1 MKELLTMTNREL
13 DKLQVI
19 RKILEHRLSWN
30 QGSKLLGLC
39 RAQIGTL
46 CARVRQEGAKGLI
59 HRLRG
64 KVSNHRLDPKILER
78 AIAILRQPLYVGF
91 GPTFANEKLRLAP
104 HHLTLS
110 TPLLRRGMIE
120 AGLWK
125 AHRKGSRH
133 RAWRQRRDCVGMLV
147 QLDGSDHEWFEG
159 RGPRCVLMVY
169 IDDATSRILYG
180 EFVDVEDTLT
190 LLRTTRSY
198 LRRHGRPIAF
208 YVDKDSIY
216 KVNRQATI
224 DEELKDMH
232 PITQYTRAM
241 SELGIQVIC
250 ADTPQAKGRVERSFD
265 THQDRLVKELRLA
278 GISTKDAANRFL
290 WDVYLPAHNERFS
303 IAPVS
308 DVDAHRPLRTLA
320 NHLDEILSIQT
331 ERQLANDYTL
341 RFQNS
346 FFQVLPHK
354 PLRIR
359 PKNKVLFEFRLDGS
373 IHLRF
378 KDVYLPFKAISKPAD
393 RPRLP
398 ADVLAFLKPDR
409 VPNRPPC
416 NHPWRANKDPV
427 LHQASAAI
435 PS

>member
-1 MKELLTMTNREL
+1 MKNRDL
-13 DKLQVI
+13 DRLHVI
-19 RKILEHRLSWN
+19 RQVSEHRLSWR
-30 QGSKLLGLC
+30 QASQQLGLC
-39 RAQIGTL
+39 MRRIGIL
-46 CARVRQEGAKGLI
+46 CAGFRKHGPRALVHG
-59 HRLRG
+59 LRG
-64 KVSNHRLDPKILER
+64 KPSNHHLDPKILER
-78 AIAILRQPLYVGF
+78 ALTVLRTPLYAGF

-104 HHLTLS
+104 HHLVLS

-125 AHRKGSRH
+125 AHRPGIRH

-147 QLDGSDHEWFEG
+147 QLDGSDHDWFEG
-159 RGPRCVLMVY
+159 RGPRCVLIVY
-169 IDDATSRILYG
+169 IDDATSRILYA

-198 LRRHGRPIAF
+198 LRRHGRPIAY

-241 SELGIQVIC
+241 NELDIQVIC
-250 ADTPQAKGRVERSFD
+250 ADTPQAKGRVERGFD

-278 GISTKDAANRFL
+278 GISTQGAANRFL

-308 DVDAHRPLRTLA
+308 DIDAHRPLRTLA

-359 PKNKVLFEFRLDGS
+359 PRNKVLFEFRLDGS
-373 IHLRF
+373 THLRF
-378 KDVYLPFKAISKPAD
+378 RGVYLPFKSISKP
-393 RPRLP
+393 P
-398 ADVLAFLKPDR
+398 AKERIPEEVLAFFRPDK
-409 VPNRPPC
+409 VPNRPPA

-427 LHQASAAI
+427 LRAASAAVL
-435 PS
+435 S

>member
-1 MKELLTMTNREL
+1 MTHREL

-19 RKILEHRLSWN
+19 RKIIEHRLSWN
-30 QGSKLLGLC
+30 QGAKILGLC
-39 RAQIGTL
+39 RNQIGTL
-46 CARVRQEGAKGLI
+46 CARVRREGARGLI

-64 KVSNHRLDPKILER
+64 KPSNHHLDPQILER
-78 AIAILRQPLYVGF
+78 AMAILRGPLYIGF

-104 HHLTLS
+104 HHLVLS
-110 TPLLRRGMIE
+110 TPVLRQGMIK

-147 QLDGSDHEWFEG
+147 QLDGSDHEWFED

-169 IDDATSRILYG
+169 IDDATSRILYA

-190 LLRTTRSY
+190 LLRTTRAY

-216 KVNRQATI
+216 NVNRQATVE
-224 DEELKDMH
+224 EELKDMH

-241 SELGIQVIC
+241 GELDIEVIC
-250 ADTPQAKGRVERSFD
+250 ADSPQAKGRVERSFD

-278 GISTKDAANRFL
+278 GISTKEAANRFL

-303 IAPVS
+303 IAPTS
-308 DVDAHRPLRTLA
+308 TVDAHRPLRSLA

-331 ERQLANDYTL
+331 ERQLANDFTL
-341 RFQNS
+341 RFQNK

-354 PLRIR
+354 PMQIR

-373 IHLRF
+373 THLRF
-378 KDVYLPFKAISKPAD
+378 KGAYLPFKAIAKRPAKARIPAEVLTFL
-393 RPRLP
+393 RPVKAP
-398 ADVLAFLKPDR
+398 Y
-409 VPNRPPC
+409 RPPA
-416 NHPWRANKDPV
+416 NHPWRTYKNPGRPI
-427 LHQASAAI
+427 ASAALR
-435 PS
+435 P